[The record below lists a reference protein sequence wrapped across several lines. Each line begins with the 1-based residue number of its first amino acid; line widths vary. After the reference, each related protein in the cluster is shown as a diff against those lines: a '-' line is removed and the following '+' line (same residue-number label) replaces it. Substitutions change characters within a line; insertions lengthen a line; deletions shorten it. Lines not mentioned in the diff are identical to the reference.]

1 MSYTVQI
8 MFDSNQTSRVSDVM
22 SDETFAR
29 FSAFVQTELGI
40 KMPEVKK
47 TMLQSRLLKRLRAV
61 GKTTFEE
68 YYDYV
73 FSSQGMNR
81 ELVDLIDVITTN
93 KTDFFR
99 EPKHFDYLAQTA
111 LPQLIRVCGTG
122 IRRKVRVW
130 SAGCSTGEE
139 PYTLAMVLS
148 DFTCVCREF
157 QFSILATDIST
168 RVLETAKTAIY
179 EHESAEPIPMALRK
193 RYLMQSKD
201 KNKKMVRIIP
211 ELRSLVQFQRLNFM
225 DDDFCMREAMDIIF
239 CRNVIIYFDRP
250 TQEKVLNRLCRY
262 LNPGGFMFMGH
273 SETLNG
279 LRVPLV
285 QAASTVYRRT

>member
-1 MSYTVQI
+1 MSA
-8 MFDSNQTSRVSDVM
+8 VSGTM

-40 KMPEVKK
+40 KMPAAKK

-61 GKTTFEE
+61 GKQTYEE

-73 FSSQGMNR
+73 FGSQGMTR
-81 ELVDLIDVITTN
+81 ELVNLIDVITTN

-99 EPKHFDYLAQTA
+99 EPKHFDYLVQTA
-111 LPQLIRVCGTG
+111 LPQLIRICGTG

-148 DFTCVCREF
+148 EFAAACRGF

-168 RVLETAKTAIY
+168 RVLETAKIAIY
-179 EHESAEPIPMALRK
+179 EHEKAEPIPMLLRK
-193 RYLMQSKD
+193 QYLMQSKD
-201 KNKKMVRIIP
+201 KTKGTVRIVP
-211 ELRSLVQFQRLNFM
+211 ELRSIVRFQRLNFM
-225 DDDFCMREAMDIIF
+225 DDDFGMPKPVDIIF
-239 CRNVIIYFDRP
+239 CRNVLIYFDRP

-279 LRVPLV
+279 LRVPIV
-285 QAASTVYRRT
+285 QAAPTIYRRT

>member
-1 MSYTVQI
+1 MHDNSQMSA
-8 MFDSNQTSRVSDVM
+8 VSGTM

-40 KMPEVKK
+40 KMPAAKK

-61 GKTTFEE
+61 GKQTYEE

-73 FSSQGMNR
+73 FGSQGMTR
-81 ELVDLIDVITTN
+81 ELVNLIDVITTN

-99 EPKHFDYLAQTA
+99 EPKHFDYLVQTA
-111 LPQLIRVCGTG
+111 LPQLIRICGTG

-148 DFTCVCREF
+148 EFAAACRGF

-168 RVLETAKTAIY
+168 RVLETAKIAIY
-179 EHESAEPIPMALRK
+179 EHEKAEPIPMLLRK
-193 RYLMQSKD
+193 QYLMQSKD
-201 KNKKMVRIIP
+201 KTKGTVRIVP
-211 ELRSLVQFQRLNFM
+211 ELRSIVRFQRLNFM
-225 DDDFCMREAMDIIF
+225 DDDFGMPKPVDIIF
-239 CRNVIIYFDRP
+239 CRNVLIYFDRP

-279 LRVPLV
+279 LRVPIV
-285 QAASTVYRRT
+285 QAAPTIYRRT

>member
-1 MSYTVQI
+1 
-8 MFDSNQTSRVSDVM
+8 MFDGSQTGRVADVM

-29 FSAFVQTELGI
+29 FSEFVQNELGI
-40 KMPEVKK
+40 KMPEAKK
-47 TMLQSRLLKRLRAV
+47 TMMQSRLLKRLRAV
-61 GKTTFEE
+61 GAKTFEE

-73 FSSQGMNR
+73 FGSQGMNH
-81 ELVDLIDVITTN
+81 ELINFIDVITTN

-99 EPKHFDYLAQTA
+99 EPKHFDYLVKIA
-111 LPQLIRVCGTG
+111 LPQLIGVSGTG
-122 IRRKVRVW
+122 IRSEVRIW

-148 DFTCVCREF
+148 EFAIEHKGF

-168 RVLETAKTAIY
+168 KVLETAKIAIY
-179 EHESAEPIPMALRK
+179 EHEHAEPIPVALRK
-193 RYLMQSKD
+193 RYLLQSKD
-201 KNKKMVRIIP
+201 KTKKMVRIVPI
-211 ELRSLVQFQRLNFM
+211 LRSLVRFQRLNFM
-225 DDDFCMREAMDIIF
+225 DDDFGLSKPLDIIF
-239 CRNVIIYFDRP
+239 CRNVLIYFNRQ

-279 LRVPLV
+279 LRIPLV
-285 QAASTVYRRT
+285 QAAPTIYRRI